1 MPKPKPDQ
9 VIRHEICLGAPE
21 RRYLDDAKTAY
32 VFNRAISPLTNMSAS
47 GYLALGAIVLLLID
61 RVLGEMGLDPN
72 WREITKEMTPEQVND
87 WLETQNLVVGGTLAL
102 LVALSGGSLLAVG
115 GAGILGGVA
124 VETAEEADAR
134 MKENTKQ
141 WAKSLI
147 EAKNSI
153 TRTEGWRRWNPWS
166 GTFEPEEG

>member
-32 VFNRAISPLTNMSAS
+32 VFNRALSPLTNMSPS
-47 GYLALGAIVLLLID
+47 GYLALGAIVLILINKA
-61 RVLGEMGLDPN
+61 LSEMGIDPDN
-72 WREITKEMTPEQVND
+72 IPIGQTPQQLQD
-87 WLETQNLVVGGTLAL
+87 WLEPQNLIVGGTLAL

>member
-47 GYLALGAIVLLLID
+47 GYLALGALTLILINKA
-61 RVLGEMGLDPN
+61 LGEMGIDPD
-72 WREITKEMTPEQVND
+72 WEDITKEMTPQQVND
-87 WLETQNLVVGGTLAL
+87 WLEPQNLVVGGTLAL

-115 GAGILGGVA
+115 GAGVVGGIG
-124 VETAEEADAR
+124 VEGAEAADAR
-134 MKENTKQ
+134 MKENTQQ
-141 WAKSLI
+141 WATSLI
-147 EAKNSI
+147 NARNAI
-153 TRTEGWRRWNPWS
+153 TRTEGWRTYNPWS
-166 GTFEPEEG
+166 GTFD